1 MPVQALYLNE
11 VRCADALVYAWAE
24 DGTLLFSL
32 DCRALGKP
40 LTYGELLKQLYA
52 LCPWQLNHNVVIG
65 MHAELAEV
73 LTIYHAFDG
82 ESSHGAS
89 LLLVSTP
96 PDEYFEANAA

>member
-1 MPVQALYLNE
+1 MPVQTLYLNE
-11 VRCADALVYAWAE
+11 VRSADALTYTWAG

-32 DCRALGKP
+32 DCRSLGKP

-65 MHAELAEV
+65 MDSELAEV
-73 LTIYHAFDG
+73 LTIYHEFDVQSNPSG
-82 ESSHGAS
+82 S

-96 PDEYFEANAA
+96 PDEYFEPYAA